1 MNMNKK
7 DPTLICTHYAE
18 NYNEYKKAIVPPIF
32 QNTLH
37 VFDKM
42 DDYLNFDES
51 TNEDDFVYMR
61 VNNPT
66 TSILEKK
73 IAALEGG
80 EAAICLGSGM
90 AAISSAIMA
99 NITTNSH
106 IIAVKS
112 SYGPTYRF
120 LTEYLKKFNIEV
132 SFVEGDNIEE
142 FEEAIKENTT
152 LIYLESPS
160 SIVFKLQDLKAVAK
174 LAKSKGI
181 RTIIDNSW
189 ASPVN
194 QKPIELGIDIVVHT
208 ISKYLCGHSDVTAGV
223 IVSNK
228 ETIRDIKN
236 NERELYG
243 GVLGPF
249 QSWLVIRGLRTLNIR
264 LKQHEETAMHITK
277 YLETHPKIKKVYY
290 PGLKSHP
297 QYKLGKS
304 QMSGYGGLF
313 SLELNTSLE
322 GAKKFVDT
330 LSLFNIGVSW
340 GGYESLVMMPFAKYD
355 KETAEYFNVSPSMIR
370 MYTGLE
376 SVTALQEDIEQALT
390 KI

>member
-1 MNMNKK
+1 MNKK

-32 QNTLH
+32 QSTLH
-37 VFDKM
+37 VFDEM
-42 DDYLNFDES
+42 NDYLNFDECR
-51 TNEDDFVYMR
+51 NEDEFVYMR

-99 NITTNSH
+99 NITSNSH

-120 LTEYLKKFNIEV
+120 LTEYLKKFNVEV

-142 FEEAIKENTT
+142 FQAAIKDNTQ

-174 LAKSKGI
+174 IAKLKGI

-189 ASPVN
+189 ASPIF

-208 ISKYLCGHSDVTAGV
+208 VSKYLCGHSDVTAGV
-223 IVSNK
+223 IVS
-228 ETIRDIKN
+228 EQGIISDIKN
-236 NERELYG
+236 NERELFG

-249 QSWLVIRGLRTLNIR
+249 ESWLVIRGLRTLPIR
-264 LKQHEETAMHITK
+264 LRQHEEAAMQITK
-277 YLETHPKIKKVYY
+277 FLETHSKVKKVYY

-297 QYKLGKS
+297 QYELGKR

-322 GAKKFVDT
+322 GSKKFVDN

-340 GGYESLVMMPFAKYD
+340 GGYESLVMMPYAKYN

-370 MYTGLE
+370 IYTGLE
-376 SVTALQEDIEQALT
+376 SLTALQDDIDQALT